1 MASGWDEITAL
12 YNFPNPHRGSKAW
25 LDEGWIVVMV
35 AIAGLDRS
43 RSVLAKLHYQARA
56 LRAQG
61 LLLADGTPTVGGG
74 KTF

>member
-43 RSVLAKLHYQARA
+43 RSALAKLYYSKLTIHYDKCASELQVLDFAYS
-56 LRAQG
+56 
-61 LLLADGTPTVGGG
+61 
-74 KTF
+74 